1 MIQFFCRTCLAI
13 TLLTIISCSYTE
25 RIKDGQT
32 AYERKQYAVA
42 IDFFSKEFAK
52 ESDASAK
59 AKKAFLIAKSYQKI
73 NDNAQAAD
81 WFKKAQDNGYGSK
94 ATIKYAYAL
103 KSLEQYELAAQAF
116 RSAASETG
124 AQQYQKE
131 AENCNLS
138 AEWIKQIPENDYTV
152 EQLSINSP
160 AADYAP
166 FLAEENEL
174 VFTSDR
180 VDSEGKETYKWTGID
195 YSDLYKADL
204 KSNTVSAYSDKLN
217 SPYNDGAASFN
228 KSKSTIYFTRC
239 GTPKKEG
246 IDYCKI
252 VFSKKMADGSW
263 TAPKIMS
270 FVDGSYNFA
279 HPYFDENSQRLYFS
293 SDRPGGMGASDL
305 YYVQKIDN
313 SWGEPVSLGRFVNT
327 EQDEKFPFVH
337 KDTLYFASN
346 GLKGMGG
353 LDLFYAATT
362 DSYFKNPV
370 NLKAP
375 MNSGG
380 DDFALII
387 DEANSNGLS
396 TKGYFSSTRKD
407 GVGLD
412 DIYKFTSVKKTP
424 PPPPPPPKDTTPIVI
439 QPPIDTPPVLPPPP
453 PTIVYENILTGKVF
467 EKTYNQ
473 PDDPNSGFAGN
484 RPLPNATITLNYNG
498 SSITLTTD
506 NEGNFSTTV
515 QESTTYRAVASK
527 TGYFTQSKSLTT
539 DARNPDRPIR
549 NYTMEFVLDKIYKDK
564 EIVLENIYYDYD
576 KWNIRADAEPPLNK
590 LVRVLQEN
598 PEIRIQL
605 SSHTDCRGD
614 LDYNQ
619 TLSQKRAQ
627 SAVDYI
633 ISRGIDPTRLTA
645 KGYGE
650 SSPAMSCACNSCSEE
665 EHQANRRTTFK
676 VI

>member
-1 MIQFFCRTCLAI
+1 MIKLFCRTCLAI
-13 TLLTIISCSYTE
+13 CLLSVISCTYTE

-42 IDFFSKEFAK
+42 IDFFSKEFQKEK
-52 ESDASAK
+52 ESTAK
-59 AKKAFLIAKSYQKI
+59 ANKAFLIAKSYQKI
-73 NDNAQAAD
+73 NDNAKAVE
-81 WFKKAQDNGYGSK
+81 WFKKAEDNGYGPE
-94 ATIKYAYAL
+94 ATVSHARAL
-103 KSLEQYELAAQAF
+103 KSEELYDQAATAFKSAAAQ
-116 RSAASETG
+116 TG

-131 AENCNLS
+131 AENCALS
-138 AEWIKQIPENDYTV
+138 AAWLMQIPESEFTV
-152 EQLSINSP
+152 SRLSINSA

-166 FLAEENEL
+166 FLSGDDAL

-180 VDSEGKETYKWTGID
+180 TNSTGKEDYKWTGID
-195 YSDLYKADL
+195 FSDLYIADL
-204 KSNTVSAYSDKLN
+204 KTNTVTNYSDKLN
-217 SPYNDGAASFN
+217 GPYNDGTASFN
-228 KSKSTIYFTRC
+228 KKGSTIYFTRC
-239 GTPKKEG
+239 GTPKKDG

-252 VFSKKMADGSW
+252 VFSKKMPDGGW
-263 TAPKIMS
+263 TPPKIMS
-270 FVDGSYNFA
+270 FVDGNYNFA
-279 HPYFDENSQRLYFS
+279 HPYYDEESERLYFS
-293 SDRPGGMGASDL
+293 SDRPGGIGASDL
-305 YYVQKIDN
+305 YYVKKQDN
-313 SWGEPVSLGRFVNT
+313 SWGEPISVGRFVNT
-327 EQDEKFPFVH
+327 EKDEKFPFIH

-353 LDLFYAATT
+353 LDLFYAAKEG
-362 DSYFKNPV
+362 SFYKNPI

-387 DEANSNGLS
+387 DEANSDGLT

-407 GVGLD
+407 GAGLD
-412 DIYKFTSVKKTP
+412 DIYEFTRVKEAP
-424 PPPPPPPKDTTPIVI
+424 ALPPPPKDTIPVVIV
-439 QPPIDTPPVLPPPP
+439 PPPVDTPPAPPPP
-453 PTIVYENILTGKVF
+453 QIVYQFNLTGKVF
-467 EKTYNQ
+467 EKTYQ
-473 PDDPNSGFAGN
+473 IPDEPNSGFAGN
-484 RPLPNATITLNYNG
+484 RPLPNATVTLNYNG

-506 NEGNFSTTV
+506 MDGNFQTQV

-539 DARNPDRPIR
+539 DARDPAQPIR
-549 NYTMEFVLDKIYKDK
+549 NYSMEFVLDKIYKDK

-590 LVRVLQEN
+590 LVSVLQEN
-598 PEIRIQL
+598 PTIRIQL
-605 SSHTDCRGD
+605 ASHTDCRGE
-614 LDYNQ
+614 LVYNQ

-627 SAVDYI
+627 SAVDYL

-645 KGYGE
+645 IGYGE
-650 SSPAMSCACNSCSEE
+650 SSPANSCDCNSCSEE

>member
-1 MIQFFCRTCLAI
+1 MIQILCRTCLAI
-13 TLLTIISCSYTE
+13 VLFSAISCNYTE

-42 IDFFSKEFAK
+42 IDLFSKEFEK
-52 ESDASAK
+52 ENDASAK
-59 AKKAFLIAKSYQKI
+59 AKKAFLVARSYQKI
-73 NDNAQAAD
+73 NDNGQAVN
-81 WFKKAQDNGYGSK
+81 WFKKAEDNGYGAE
-94 ATIKYAYAL
+94 ATVAHAYAL
-103 KSLEQYELAAQAF
+103 KSEELYDQAAQVF
-116 RSAASETG
+116 RSAATQTG

-131 AENCNLS
+131 AENCALS
-138 AEWIKQIPENDYTV
+138 AKWITQIPESEFSVD
-152 EQLSINSP
+152 QLSINSE

-166 FLAEENEL
+166 FLSGDNAL

-180 VDSEGKETYKWTGID
+180 NNSEGKDDYKWTGID
-195 YSDLYKADL
+195 YSDLYLADL
-204 KSNTVSAYSDKLN
+204 TSNTVSGYSDKLN

-228 KSKSTIYFTRC
+228 KKGSTIYFTRC

-252 VFSKKMADGSW
+252 MFSKKTKEGTW
-263 TAPKIMS
+263 TPPKIMS

-305 YYVQKIDN
+305 YYVQKQDE
-313 SWGEPVSLGRFVNT
+313 SWGEPISVGRFVNT
-327 EQDEKFPFVH
+327 EKDEKFPFIY

-353 LDLFYAATT
+353 LDLFYAAKANNF
-362 DSYFKNPV
+362 YKNPV

-375 MNSGG
+375 INSGG

-387 DEANSNGLS
+387 DESNSEELL

-412 DIYKFTSVKKTP
+412 DIYQFTRVKKALP
-424 PPPPPPPKDTTPIVI
+424 LPPPPKDTTPIVVVP
-439 QPPIDTPPVLPPPP
+439 PPIDTPPLPQPPPQIQYQFNL
-453 PTIVYENILTGKVF
+453 TGTVYE
-467 EKTYNQ
+467 KTFKIA
-473 PDDPNSGFAGN
+473 DDPNSGFAGN
-484 RPLPNATITLNYNG
+484 RPLPNATVILNYGG
-498 SSITLTTD
+498 SSISLTTD
-506 NEGNFSTTV
+506 NEGRFQTTV
-515 QESTTYRAVASK
+515 QERTTYRVVTSK

-539 DARNPDRPIR
+539 DSKNPDVPVR
-549 NYTMEFVLDKIYKDK
+549 NYTMEFVLEKIYKDK

-576 KWNIRADAEPPLNK
+576 KWNIRADAEPPLNQ

-598 PEIRIQL
+598 PGIRIQL
-605 SSHTDCRGD
+605 SSHTDCRGEIP
-614 LDYNQ
+614 YNQ
-619 TLSQKRAQ
+619 SLSQKRAQ

-633 ISRGIDPTRLTA
+633 ISRGIDPTRLIA

-650 SSPAMSCACNSCSEE
+650 SSPAMSCACNSCSED